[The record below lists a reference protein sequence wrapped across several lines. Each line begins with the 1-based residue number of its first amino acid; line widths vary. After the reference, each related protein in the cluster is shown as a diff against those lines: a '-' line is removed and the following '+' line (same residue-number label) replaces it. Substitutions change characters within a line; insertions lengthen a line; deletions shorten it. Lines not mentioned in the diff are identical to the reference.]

1 MNIIIYPGSE
11 KLNVNERMYATPLF
25 DYNFT
30 FMKDRDISS
39 LQEKFKEKVNEIKS
53 IIILLENYGTFIEK
67 NLDFIISNKT
77 ILFYI
82 HECDIHYLPSKP
94 GAAKRYKSLR
104 DKLIDNNHIF
114 ILAYYWYHYKKIYNI
129 DPNNVI
135 CFPNFI
141 LNRNILQVNANP
153 KMKVLLSGATTPA
166 VYPMRHYLKKLNNP
180 NVEVLLPSQNIRG
193 DDYIQYLNTY
203 LCAFSCCSNNNTP
216 YIVNKFFEIPA
227 AGCLLLAYDEYV
239 QDALKEIGFIDMV
252 NYISCDKQN
261 IEEKIKYICNEDNL
275 EEMNKIRFNGY
286 QLITN
291 NHTIKNR
298 YDLLENLIN

>member
-11 KLNVNERMYATPLF
+11 KLNVNERMFATPF
-25 DYNFT
+25 FHYNFT

-39 LQEKFKEKVNEIKS
+39 LEETFQEKVNEIKS
-53 IIILLENYGTFIEK
+53 IIILLDNYGTFIEK
-67 NLDFIISNKT
+67 NLDFIFSNKT
-77 ILFYI
+77 ITFYI
-82 HECDIHYLPSKP
+82 HENDIHYLPSKP

-104 DKLIDNNHIF
+104 DKLTDNNHIF
-114 ILAYYWYHYKKIYNI
+114 ILAYYWYHYKKVFNI
-129 DPNNVI
+129 NSKNII
-135 CFPNFI
+135 CFPKFV
-141 LNRNILQVNANP
+141 LTKNILQVNPTP
-153 KMKVLLSGATTPA
+153 KMKVLLSGAINLT
-166 VYPMRHYLKKLNNP
+166 YPMRQYLKNLNNP
-180 NVEVLLPSQNIRG
+180 NVEILNGSQNIRG

-239 QDALKEIGFIDMV
+239 QDALKDIGFIDMV
-252 NYISCDKQN
+252 NYISCDKHN
-261 IEEKIKYICNEDNL
+261 IVKKIEYICNEDNL
-275 EEMNKIRFNGY
+275 EEMNKIRLNGY

-298 YDLLENLIN
+298 YDLLEKLVTI